1 MKKLVLILSAIAA
14 YTAVGVAQTVP
25 SHEKYVRLGSS
36 SIKWENAYG
45 KWEEGTPLYN
55 DDADAAE
62 NENFFISRVK
72 PRKRFTFTPTQ
83 VKEGLNPGR
92 KLIWWCPINESGWNA
107 IPSYF
112 FNGEAFTMWSY
123 TDIYGNWTASI
134 AQVPAA
140 FTDICHK
147 NGVTT
152 GCVGAIGWNTVPDP
166 NNPNDPNGGP
176 MVAAVYNN
184 GSDKLLKYLRYYGID
199 GIGWNSEFSWSKLDR
214 NKFKTVM
221 GECYT
226 NAAAYGW
233 PTFNNAWY
241 NLTTSGGG
249 VSKRSYFGSDN
260 SEWFH
265 YNNKIVSD
273 MIFLDYGW
281 GASSLATSQTTA
293 RSFPGRSSF
302 DIYGGMDFQ
311 GTSSASWVALQNYDI
326 SVGIWGAHD
335 TNMMFINQ
343 GENGSEPIQRQ
354 QTYQLISE
362 NVFTGSSY
370 NPVNTPPITDLLS
383 HTSGEKRFHGFSS
396 FIAERSSLTCD
407 NLADDPFVTY
417 FNVGNGQFFNVNG
430 ETTFKQD
437 WYNIGIQD
445 YLPTWRWWWTKNFM
459 GKTKTDVS
467 EDLTAE
473 FYWKDAWFAGSCL
486 SVSGKTDAA
495 YLQLFKTK
503 YATAAS
509 GDYITIRYK
518 VLSGSGSLAWACS
531 VESAPKTEVA
541 ATIKNNMQP
550 TGEWVE
556 VRTPISSGR
565 NGLKVHNDVLAL
577 IGLKFTNTSSDFKV
591 LIGEMTVTRGTS
603 PTPEAPVIEKTKML
617 SYNYKG
623 ADMKVIFKMNS
634 SKAAPVYNADVN
646 TWYFKIYTRQE
657 GSDPVVCT
665 ATTSWASY
673 VVGAP
678 YDKEQG
684 GKMQIGVSAVSLDG
698 KNESPISWSELIN
711 IPEPSIIEGVSI
723 DKPIIK
729 PGETFTMKYDD
740 PNHPA
745 SKWEIVNATTG
756 ALEYTENNALSITAS
771 LPAIGLY
778 DVKITNPDGKE
789 SYTRGIIQISPEST
803 GAIPTIGDFTADKM
817 NVNQDEKINLSYM
830 ATRLGEG
837 KVSRAVKIEDPGAI
851 HIPNMLSGRPY
862 TYMMWFRMDF
872 ISHNQ
877 QGTNLINKLKWGDT
891 WPHGNWGDFWV
902 ILRPKCD
909 GLRETGSCEG
919 GGCTVFDKVHAEN
932 EISFNTYG
940 WSEHNSP
947 CSQMMST
954 GYSVDLKRWTHLTI
968 TCDAENTQKM
978 YFNGKLVAGPYKLQH
993 DKNGGNRANG
1003 DIYVGGS
1010 NTYKSGMIGMLDDFQ
1025 IWNRVLSDAEVAEA
1039 MNGYEEGA
1047 TIPDGLV
1054 GYYDFEKINPD
1065 GYTFP
1070 NRGKAG
1076 ADKKAEYMKF
1086 NSDQTK
1092 LVPDNNQLGNPILN
1106 GSFEVKTDSVWIA
1119 KDATFHSVGGTLE
1132 DGKAEISYKASG
1144 EYKPQLKLENMW
1156 GSDSKTIDFIQVG
1169 PSGIEESVAEV
1180 LGVYPNPFT
1189 DFVNIMFTKAGVYTV
1204 QIVALDG
1211 KLIETKELSVADGEG
1226 VRIDVNG
1233 DKGTY
1238 VLRILDERNIAVRT
1252 VKVIKK

>member
-1 MKKLVLILSAIAA
+1 MKKLGLLVFAIAA
-14 YTAVGVAQTVP
+14 YAAGAVAQTVP
-25 SHEKYVRLGSS
+25 SHEKYVKIGSN
-36 SIKWENAYG
+36 SIKWANAYG
-45 KWEEGTPLYN
+45 SWKEGTPLYN
-55 DDADAAE
+55 DDAEAAE
-62 NENFFISRVK
+62 NENFFISRIK
-72 PRKRFTFTPTQ
+72 PRKRFTFTQTQ
-83 VKEGLNPGR
+83 VKESLNPGR

-112 FNGEAFTMWSY
+112 FNGEAFSMWSY
-123 TDIYGNWTASI
+123 TDIYGNWTAPMVQ
-134 AQVPAA
+134 APAA
-140 FTDICHK
+140 FLDVCHK
-147 NGVTT
+147 NGVAA
-152 GCVGAIGWNTVPDP
+152 GVVGAVGYGSQPDP
-166 NNPNDPNGGP
+166 ADDGAGQ
-176 MVAAVYNN
+176 MIATMYNN
-184 GSDKLLKYLRYYGID
+184 TSDKLLKYLRYYGID
-199 GIGWNSEFSWSKLDR
+199 GIGWNSEFSWRNLDM
-214 NKFKTVM
+214 NKFRNLM
-221 GECYT
+221 GECY
-226 NAAAYGW
+226 AKAESAGL
-233 PTFNNAWY
+233 PLFNNAWY
-241 NLTTSGGG
+241 SFTSNAGGTG
-249 VSKRSYFGSDN
+249 DYSVLSSGCQD
-260 SEWFH
+260 WFH
-265 YNNKIVSD
+265 YNGKKVSD
-273 MIFLDYGW
+273 AFFLNYNW
-281 GASSLATSQTTA
+281 GSSELSTSQSTA
-293 RSFPGRSSF
+293 RGFAGRSSF
-302 DIYGGMDFQ
+302 DVYGGMDFQ
-311 GTSSASWVALQNYDI
+311 GRNVASWVALKSYDI

-343 GENGSEPIQRQ
+343 GEKGSEPVQRQ

-370 NPVNTPPITDLLS
+370 NPVNTPPITNLLA
-383 HTSGEKRFHGFSS
+383 HTSGEKKFHGFSS
-396 FIAERSSLTCD
+396 FIAERSTLTCD
-407 NLADDPFVTY
+407 NLANDPFVTY
-417 FNVGNGQFFNVNG
+417 FNVGNGQFFNVKG
-430 ETTFKQD
+430 ETTFKKD

-459 GKTKTDVS
+459 GKTEADVS

-503 YATAAS
+503 YNTAAS

-531 VESAPKTEVA
+531 VESAPKTEVT
-541 ATIKNNMQP
+541 ATIKNNIQP

-577 IGLKFTNTSSDFKV
+577 IGLKFTSTSSDFKV
-591 LIGEMTVTRGTS
+591 LIGEMAVTRGTS
-603 PTPEAPVIEKTKML
+603 PTPEAPVIEKTKVL

-657 GSDPVVCT
+657 GSDEAMCT

-678 YDKEQG
+678 YDIEKG
-684 GKMQIGVSAVSLDG
+684 GKIQIGVSAVSLDG
-698 KNESPISWSELIN
+698 KNESPISWGEKLD
-711 IPEPSIIEGVSI
+711 IPAPSIIEGIII

-729 PGETFTMKYDD
+729 PGEAFTMHYED

-745 SKWEIVNATTG
+745 SKWEIINATTG
-756 ALEYTENNALSITAS
+756 ASEYTENNALSITAS

-778 DVKITNPDGKE
+778 DVKITNPGGKE

-803 GAIPTIGDFTADKM
+803 GAIPTIGELKTDKKI
-817 NVNQDEKINLSYM
+817 VVQDEKINLSYM

-872 ISHNQ
+872 VSHNS
-877 QGTNLINKLKWGDT
+877 QGTNLINKLKWGDE

-902 ILRPKCD
+902 ILRPECN

-919 GGCTVFDKVHAEN
+919 GKCTVFDKVHAAN

-940 WSEHNSP
+940 WSEHDSP

-968 TCDAENTQKM
+968 TCDATNTQKM
-978 YFNGKLVAGPYKLQH
+978 YFNGKLVAGPYKALH
-993 DKNGGNRANG
+993 DKNNGNRANG

-1010 NTYKSGMIGMLDDFQ
+1010 NTYRSGMIGMLDDFQ
-1025 IWNRVLSDAEVAEA
+1025 IWDRVLSDSEVAVA

-1047 TIPDGLV
+1047 TIPEGLV

-1076 ADKKAEYMKF
+1076 ADKKAEYMEF
-1086 NSDQTK
+1086 TSAQTK
-1092 LVPDNNQLGNPILN
+1092 LVPDNNQLGNPVLS

-1119 KDATFHSVGGTLE
+1119 KDADFHSVGGTLE
-1132 DGKAEISYKASG
+1132 NGKAEISYKASG

-1189 DFVNIMFTKAGVYTV
+1189 DFVNVMFTKAGVYTV

-1238 VLRILDERNIAVRT
+1238 VLRILDENNIAVRT